1 MAEKNNS
8 PRGKKPVRFT
18 FNISWI
24 YIILLFGIGYMF
36 FNQGGAANPQK
47 EEWAEVKQQWL
58 DGDIKEIVDY
68 IDERYSSYE
77 RYNLETGKR
86 MALLALEMC
95 EQLFAHRKMLHEIK
109 VERDELN
116 NAMKEMSA
124 LLEEGQ
130 EVSSY

>member
-1 MAEKNNS
+1 MAEMNS
-8 PRGKKPVRFT
+8 HRS
-18 FNISWI
+18 ISI
-24 YIILLFGIGYMF
+24 SV
-36 FNQGGAANPQK
+36 ANERLQIKTDLP
-47 EEWAEVKQQWL
+47 

-68 IDERYSSYE
+68 IDERYTSYE

-116 NAMKEMSA
+116 NAMKEMAA

>member
-1 MAEKNNS
+1 MAE
-8 PRGKKPVRFT
+8 
-18 FNISWI
+18 
-24 YIILLFGIGYMF
+24 L
-36 FNQGGAANPQK
+36 NQHRSVSVTVAGERLQIRTDLP
-47 EEWAEVKQQWL
+47 
-58 DGDIKEIVDY
+58 DGELREIVDY
-68 IDERYSSYE
+68 IDERYTSYE

-116 NAMKEMSA
+116 NAMKEMAA

-130 EVSSY
+130 EVNSY

>member
-1 MAEKNNS
+1 M
-8 PRGKKPVRFT
+8 V
-18 FNISWI
+18 
-24 YIILLFGIGYMF
+24 
-36 FNQGGAANPQK
+36 
-47 EEWAEVKQQWL
+47 EVNTHRSVTINVGSERLTIKTDL
-58 DGDIKEIVDY
+58 PDGDIKEIVDY

-77 RYNLETGKR
+77 RYNLETSKR

-116 NAMKEMSA
+116 SAMKEMAA

-130 EVSSY
+130 EVSTY